1 MFSTFSHSLIQF
13 SLCFMFWH
21 IKHEKH
27 EIIAVSMNSLGVI
40 NRSFLFGMKRK
51 IEIHIYARKKPQ
63 SSAHNQEND
72 FCLTTRS
79 DLIWK
84 PLTTNLCLSQCHI
97 RIYGFSHRFS
107 PLSFFLCIT
116 VKIASTRELK
126 QFAEN
131 LFLHLIARHQGGF
144 S

>member
-1 MFSTFSHSLIQF
+1 VQLSISTLIYVSNKLTFVSKKVMFLAFSHLLILI

-21 IKHEKH
+21 IKHEIK
-27 EIIAVSMNSLGVI
+27 AVSMNGLGVI

-51 IEIHIYARKKPQ
+51 QDRDTHLCTEKPQ

-97 RIYGFSHRFS
+97 RIYGFSHRFC
-107 PLSFFLCIT
+107 PPSFSY
-116 VKIASTRELK
+116 A
-126 QFAEN
+126 
-131 LFLHLIARHQGGF
+131 
-144 S
+144 